1 MSTLPS
7 LIGVFDSGVGGL
19 SVLKAL
25 HQQLPSSDLLYVAD
39 SGNAPYGERSD
50 EFITDRTHRVASHL
64 LAQGAQ
70 LLVLACNTA
79 TAVSAASLRERWP
92 GLAIVAVEPGIKP
105 AVAASR
111 NGRIGVMATPA
122 TLRSDKFQRL
132 AQTHGSDVEIHLQPC
147 PGLAGQIER
156 LEAESP
162 ALLDLIE
169 KFTTPLREARID
181 TVVLGCTHYPFVA
194 RQIQAALGADVTLID
209 TADAVARQVLRLAPQ
224 QSQPRQA
231 GRVRLQTTGTVESLE
246 QFAHRWL
253 PIACEVT
260 VATGL

>member
-1 MSTLPS
+1 
-7 LIGVFDSGVGGL
+7 
-19 SVLKAL
+19 
-25 HQQLPSSDLLYVAD
+25 
-39 SGNAPYGERSD
+39 
-50 EFITDRTHRVASHL
+50 
-64 LAQGAQ
+64 
-70 LLVLACNTA
+70 
-79 TAVSAASLRERWP
+79 
-92 GLAIVAVEPGIKP
+92 
-105 AVAASR
+105 
-111 NGRIGVMATPA
+111 MATPA

-132 AQTHGSDVEIHLQPC
+132 AKTYDSDVAIHLRPC

-162 ALLDLIE
+162 ELLDLIE
-169 KFTTPLREARID
+169 KFTTPLREARVD

-209 TADAVARQVLRLAPQ
+209 TADAVGRQVLRLAPP

-253 PIACEVT
+253 PMACEVT
-260 VATGL
+260 VAAGL

>member
-1 MSTLPS
+1 M
-7 LIGVFDSGVGGL
+7 
-19 SVLKAL
+19 
-25 HQQLPSSDLLYVAD
+25 
-39 SGNAPYGERSD
+39 
-50 EFITDRTHRVASHL
+50 
-64 LAQGAQ
+64 
-70 LLVLACNTA
+70 
-79 TAVSAASLRERWP
+79 
-92 GLAIVAVEPGIKP
+92 AIVAVEPGIKP

-132 AQTHGSDVEIHLQPC
+132 AHAHGSDVQIHLQPC

-156 LEAESP
+156 LEAQSP
-162 ALLDLIE
+162 ELHDLIE
-169 KFTTPLREARID
+169 KFTTPLREARVD

-194 RQIQAALGADVTLID
+194 RQIQAALGADITLID
-209 TADAVARQVLRLAPQ
+209 TADAVARQVLRLAPP

-253 PIACEVT
+253 PMACEVT

>member
-25 HQQLPSSDLLYVAD
+25 HRQLPSSDLLYVAD
-39 SGNAPYGERSD
+39 SGHAPYGERSD
-50 EFITDRTHRVASHL
+50 EFINDRTHRVASHL

-92 GLAIVAVEPGIKP
+92 GLPIVAVEPGIKP

-132 AQTHGSDVEIHLQPC
+132 AQAHGSDVEIHLQPC
-147 PGLAGQIER
+147 PGLAGQIEQ
-156 LEAESP
+156 LEAESSV
-162 ALLDLIE
+162 LLDLIE
-169 KFTTPLREARID
+169 RFTAPLRDAGVD
-181 TVVLGCTHYPFVA
+181 TVVLGCTHYPFVV
-194 RQIQAALGADVTLID
+194 RQIQAALGPDVTLID
-209 TADAVARQVLRLAPQ
+209 TAGAVARQVLRLASP
-224 QSQPRQA
+224 QSQTRQA
-231 GRVRLQTTGTVESLE
+231 GTVRLQTTGTAESLE
-246 QFAHRWL
+246 GFARRWL
-253 PIACEVT
+253 PMAYEVT